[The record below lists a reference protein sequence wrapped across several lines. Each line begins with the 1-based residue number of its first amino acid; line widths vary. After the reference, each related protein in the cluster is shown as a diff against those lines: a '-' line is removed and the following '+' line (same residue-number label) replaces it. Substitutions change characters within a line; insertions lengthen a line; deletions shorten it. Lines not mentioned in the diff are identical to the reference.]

1 MPEKNEF
8 TTLERIEYMRGFL
21 DKLADAH
28 GREKCGYVAL
38 IDDFLNHVQE
48 DVLIMEDKL
57 KNSVDLSKCSIGI
70 GIEPVQNG
78 TEDSEPLSPE

>member
-57 KNSVDLSKCSIGI
+57 KNYQKSPIVKM
-70 GIEPVQNG
+70 VG
-78 TEDSEPLSPE
+78 TDDENEPLSPE